1 MSEEA
6 NRSGGLWM
14 PYPLL
19 AMFLTLVLALGGGI
33 IGLYAQMVAMNTT
46 MIMRDNDYREDQ
58 RKAWEKIEQL
68 QVYIKDDREKL
79 VGQGKEIE
87 FLKDRRRN

>member
-1 MSEEA
+1 MSDEVA
-6 NRSGGLWM
+6 KGGLFI

-19 AMFLTLVLALGGGI
+19 AIFMALILALGGGI
-33 IGLYAQMVAMNTT
+33 IGLYSQLSAINAT
-46 MIMRDNDYREDQ
+46 MIMRDSDYRDDQ

-87 FLKDRRRN
+87 FLREQRR